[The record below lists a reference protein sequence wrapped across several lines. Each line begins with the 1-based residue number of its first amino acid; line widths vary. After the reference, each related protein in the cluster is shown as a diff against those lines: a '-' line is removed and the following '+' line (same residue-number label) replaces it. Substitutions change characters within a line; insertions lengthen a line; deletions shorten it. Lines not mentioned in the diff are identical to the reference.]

1 MLNFH
6 VIVLLHVCGNSSG
19 IIKQQQ
25 IRSARGRGITTLKK
39 PRFKDKREAEKEK
52 QKR

>member
-1 MLNFH
+1 MLLFYCMFAATPLA
-6 VIVLLHVCGNSSG
+6 LLTL
-19 IIKQQQ
+19 KQQQ

-39 PRFKDKREAEKEK
+39 PRFKEKREAEKEK